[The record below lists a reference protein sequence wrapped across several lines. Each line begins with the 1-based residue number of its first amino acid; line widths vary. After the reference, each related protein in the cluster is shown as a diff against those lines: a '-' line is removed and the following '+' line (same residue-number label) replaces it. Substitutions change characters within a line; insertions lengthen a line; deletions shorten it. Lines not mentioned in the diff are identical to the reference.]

1 MGTPLERKRSVN
13 YLGVI
18 FDEKMQWENQI
29 KNMKAKI
36 SFKFSK
42 IKAIASCLTED
53 TKSLLINAL
62 VMPYF
67 NYCSPAWANA
77 AQCRMTKLNRKL

>member
-1 MGTPLERKRSVN
+1 
-13 YLGVI
+13 
-18 FDEKMQWENQI
+18 
-29 KNMKAKI
+29 MKAII

-67 NYCSPAWANA
+67 NYCSPAWA
-77 AQCRMTKLNRKL
+77 QCRKSKLDRKLQEIRRFLGKDSDFFIKKLVNKNAQNSIL